1 MKLANFKRH
10 RTSTMSNI
18 VVVRLFVVGEES
30 SSLRLHTAARGAA
43 AGHVVVIPMVISV
56 CQMLGEERAVE

>member
-1 MKLANFKRH
+1 
-10 RTSTMSNI
+10 MSNI
-18 VVVRLFVVGEES
+18 VVIRLFVVIWVDGEES

-56 CQMLGEERAVE
+56 CQMLA

>member
-1 MKLANFKRH
+1 
-10 RTSTMSNI
+10 MSNI

>member
-1 MKLANFKRH
+1 
-10 RTSTMSNI
+10 MSNI
-18 VVVRLFVVGEES
+18 VVIRLFVVVDGEES

-56 CQMLGEERAVE
+56 CQMLA

>member
-1 MKLANFKRH
+1 MCEMQLVNFKRH

-18 VVVRLFVVGEES
+18 VVIRLFVVVDGEES

-56 CQMLGEERAVE
+56 CQMLA